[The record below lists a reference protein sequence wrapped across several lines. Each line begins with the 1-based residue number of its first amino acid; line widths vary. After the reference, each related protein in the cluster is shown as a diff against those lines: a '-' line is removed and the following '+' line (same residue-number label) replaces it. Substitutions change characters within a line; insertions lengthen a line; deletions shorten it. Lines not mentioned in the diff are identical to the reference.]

1 MIPALDRPPFRPRF
15 PWWTGN
21 LQSLATAILPAPKD
35 MAPHASQVLRLPLPD
50 GDVLQASLDSPVA
63 PKPGRPAVLLIHG
76 AGGSAASRYMLRA
89 SRALLDLGHR
99 VVRLNLRGAGPSR
112 PDCRGQYYAG
122 GSADLASVLALL
134 PDRLAKDG
142 LAKDGLVAVGYSVG
156 GAILLKYLGEAGQ
169 ETPLAAAA
177 SVSAPLDLAA
187 TCRNL
192 MRWRNWPSHCLLLRQ
207 MKHEALGPGAALT
220 PAERDGIR
228 KARTLWQF
236 DELFTA
242 PRNDFPDAATY
253 YAHCSASAFLGGIR
267 IPTLVMAAQDDPWV
281 PGAAYLGQH
290 WGSYTSHSLLPL
302 LPGQGGHVGFHGVG
316 SPQPWSDLAV
326 AKFLAWIGPPTPAS
340 ARSE

>member
-35 MAPHASQVLRLPLPD
+35 MAPHASDVLRLPLPD
-50 GDVLQASLDSPVA
+50 GDTLQAALDSPVT

-76 AGGSAASRYMLRA
+76 AGGSAGSPYMLRT
-89 SRALLDLGHR
+89 SRTLLDLGHR

-134 PDRLAKDG
+134 PDSVAKDR
-142 LAKDGLVAVGYSVG
+142 LVAVGYSVG

-177 SVSAPLDLAA
+177 SVSAPIDLAA

-192 MRWRNWPSHCLLLRQ
+192 MRGRNWLSHCLLLRR

-228 KARTLWQF
+228 KARTLWQY

-242 PRNDFPDAATY
+242 PRNGFPDAATY
-253 YAHCSASAFLGGIR
+253 YARCSAIEFLDGIR
-267 IPTLVMAAQDDPWV
+267 IPTLMVAAQDDPWV

-290 WGSYTSHSLLPL
+290 WGSYTSHALLPL

-316 SPQPWSDLAV
+316 SRQPWSDRAV
-326 AKFLAWIGPPTPAS
+326 ARFFAPPAS
-340 ARSE
+340 SA